1 MLSYLLIGLDCLL
14 DLADLGHVEL
24 QQVHTDAAVSK
35 RYFFAPAAI
44 WELFEAKLVPVV
56 MRLSKDKGI
65 HLQVGVESKESSKSS
80 I

>member
-1 MLSYLLIGLDCLL
+1 MRTFVFCLCHLIKDIKSFYLLLRHILLLSYLLIGLDCLL

-44 WELFEAKLVPVV
+44 
-56 MRLSKDKGI
+56 
-65 HLQVGVESKESSKSS
+65 
-80 I
+80 